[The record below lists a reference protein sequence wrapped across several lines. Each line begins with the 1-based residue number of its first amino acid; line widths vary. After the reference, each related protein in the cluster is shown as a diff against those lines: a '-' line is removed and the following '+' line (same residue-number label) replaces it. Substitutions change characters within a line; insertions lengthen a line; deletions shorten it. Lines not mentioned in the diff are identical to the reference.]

1 MGYVKLLTE
10 FVGIW
15 AFLATIYFAVNM
27 ACILNDSCY
36 ATMGMQ

>member
-15 AFLATIYFAVNM
+15 AFLATVYFAVNI

-36 ATMGMQ
+36 ATMVMQ

>member
-27 ACILNDSCY
+27 ACILNDTCY
-36 ATMGMQ
+36 ATMVMQ